1 MEKFMR
7 KKILQIYL
15 ILLLAGIFGFFI
27 FFFFYALLDVD
38 ETRYVH
44 MAEQMFKT
52 KDFMTL
58 YLNGDYFFEKP
69 PMFFWLECSSFKIFG
84 SINEF
89 TARLPIVLLSFL
101 PVSLLFDLCR
111 RVKNIKFAFSD
122 VSDRNA
128 VKSAF
133 ERTKE
138 LG

>member
-1 MEKFMR
+1 MR

-27 FFFFYALLDVD
+27 FLGSYALLDVD

-58 YLNGDYFFEKP
+58 YLNGEYFFEKP
-69 PMFFWLECSSFKIFG
+69 PMFFWLECFSFKIFG

-89 TARLPIVLLSFL
+89 TARLPIVLLSF
-101 PVSLLFDLCR
+101 PQ
-111 RVKNIKFAFSD
+111 
-122 VSDRNA
+122 
-128 VKSAF
+128 
-133 ERTKE
+133 
-138 LG
+138 